1 MSFHDIRFPTK
12 ISYGAVGGPRFSTT
26 VQTLASGHEQRN
38 INWSAARREYQVD
51 ISPSRGSE
59 WEALLDFFHAR
70 RGMAYGF
77 RLKDFSDFELV
88 AGEIGLGD
96 GAAVSFQICKIY
108 EAAGNWPHQRDL
120 RKIVP
125 GSVSVAL
132 DGVPALS
139 GWSVDNAS
147 GVLTFGVAP
156 ALAVAITLSCEFDVP
171 VRFDTDL
178 MAAAIP
184 GPDIHHWQ
192 SVRLVEVRV

>member
-1 MSFHDIRFPTK
+1 MSFHDIQFPTK

-70 RGMAYGF
+70 RGRAYGF
-77 RLKDFSDFELV
+77 RLKDFSDFELTT
-88 AGEIGLGD
+88 GEVGIGD
-96 GAAVSFQICKIY
+96 GAKTDFQICKIY
-108 EAAGNWPHQRDL
+108 EAAGNWPHCRDL

-125 GSVSVAL
+125 ETTAVAL

-139 GWSVDNAS
+139 GWSVDNGS
-147 GVLTFGVAP
+147 GMITFDAPP
-156 ALAVAITLSCEFDVP
+156 ALDVVITVSCEFDVP

-178 MAAAIP
+178 MAATIP
-184 GPDIHHWQ
+184 GPHIHQWQ
-192 SVRLVEVRV
+192 SVTLVEVRS